1 MPATNLTTNYQS
13 LFGGCG
19 AGANMGTLLQEA
31 ISDAKAVRCTALASD
46 KSSPGVSVW
55 ERDNSFM
62 QSAAMNCL
70 NLLTDNAESGE
81 PMKAVFDTE
90 TQWGNSRTYE
100 VKQIKFERKEIIHGF
115 DIYYASREALV
126 AMGIDLGTEKRISF
140 PESFETKY
148 AKPPA
153 GWSA

>member
-1 MPATNLTTNYQS
+1 
-13 LFGGCG
+13 
-19 AGANMGTLLQEA
+19 MGTLLQEA

-62 QSAAMNCL
+62 QSAAMNCM
-70 NLLTDNAESGE
+70 NALTTQETEE
-81 PMKAVFDTE
+81 PMKASFDME
-90 TQWGNSRTYE
+90 TQWGAARNYE
-100 VKQIKFERKEIIHGF
+100 VKQITFQRKEIIHGF
-115 DIYYASREALV
+115 DIYYASRESLV
-126 AMGIDLGTEKRISF
+126 AMGIDLGTEKRVSF

-153 GWSA
+153 GWTA